1 MFNFKAIKV
10 CWVVRCAS
18 IITINEQSYPKLSIY
33 THQFIAYVPYFIL
46 DKFLGFVLII
56 LLYFKI
62 LACSNQT
69 FTFSNRAFTCS
80 HRSLIFFLN
89 IYLLLNRSPNKFQR
103 NAPFASFSIVL
114 LILFINKPASS
125 RDLTIFMILFIYS
138 FGIIRVVI
146 PYREIF
152 FWRASSVT
160 NTAAVNPYGMKT
172 LLANV
177 LSKFLLRENQF

>member
-46 DKFLGFVLII
+46 DKFLGFVLVI

-69 FTFSNRAFTCS
+69 FTFSSCAFNCS
-80 HRSLIFFLN
+80 YCSLIVFLN
-89 IYLLLNRSPNKFQR
+89 LHLLLNRSLNKFQR
-103 NAPFASFSIVL
+103 NAHFASFLIVL
-114 LILFINKPASS
+114 LILFISKPASS
-125 RDLTIFMILFIYS
+125 RDINIFMILFIYS
-138 FGIIRVVI
+138 FEIIRVVI
-146 PYREIF
+146 PYIQ
-152 FWRASSVT
+152 
-160 NTAAVNPYGMKT
+160 
-172 LLANV
+172 
-177 LSKFLLRENQF
+177 KFSFE